1 MTKERLYDL
10 LRRHRLGVL
19 ATVGEA
25 SPDMAGQPE
34 AAVVGIAVTP
44 DCEIVFDTVRSARK
58 YRNLVERPRVAL
70 VIGWKQETTIQ
81 YEGGARELAGPE
93 DDHYRGTY
101 YSVFPEG
108 RERAASW
115 EGLVHF
121 VVRPSWVRYSNY
133 NEPVEIAEL
142 RF

>member
-1 MTKERLYDL
+1 MTKELLYERMRTHL
-10 LRRHRLGVL
+10 LGVL
-19 ATVGEA
+19 ATVTDA
-25 SPDMAGQPE
+25 VTWQPE

-44 DCEIVFDTVRSARK
+44 DCEIVFDTVRAARK

-81 YEGGARELAGPE
+81 YEGVARELAGPE
-93 DDHYRGTY
+93 DDPYREAY
-101 YSVFPEG
+101 YAVFPEG
-108 RERAASW
+108 RERTASW

-121 VVRPSWVRYSNY
+121 IVKPTWVRYSNY

-142 RF
+142 HF